1 MIKHLKELR
10 SEANWTQQEVADR
23 LGISRANYS
32 HVENNRNEPDNEL
45 LVKLANLYEVSTDYL
60 LGKTNIKDKT
70 GSIKEAEINDDQV
83 IMTFDGKPI
92 PPEDL
97 DLIKRLLRGK
107 E

>member
-45 LVKLANLYEVSTDYL
+45 LVKIADLYEVSTDYL
-60 LGKTNIKDKT
+60 LGKTNTKDKT
-70 GSIKEAEINDDQV
+70 GVIKEAEITDDQV
-83 IMTFDGKPI
+83 VMTFEGRPI
-92 PPEDL
+92 PSEDM

>member
-45 LVKLANLYEVSTDYL
+45 LVKIADLYEVSTDYL
-60 LGKTNIKDKT
+60 LGKTNTRDKA
-70 GSIKEAEINDDQV
+70 GAIKEAEINDDQV

>member
-45 LVKLANLYEVSTDYL
+45 LVKLANLYKVSTDYL
-60 LGKTNIKDKT
+60 LGKTNIKDNP

>member
-32 HVENNRNEPDNEL
+32 HIENNRNEPDNEL
-45 LVKLANLYEVSTDYL
+45 LVKIADLYAVSTDYL
-60 LGKTNIKDKT
+60 LGKTNIKDGA
-70 GSIKEAEINDDQV
+70 GSVKEAEINDDQV
-83 IMTFDGKPI
+83 IMTFEGKPI
-92 PPEDL
+92 QPEDL

>member
-45 LVKLANLYEVSTDYL
+45 LVKIADLYEVSTDYL
-60 LGKTNIKDKT
+60 LGKTNTRDKT
-70 GSIKEAEINDDQV
+70 GAIKEAEINDDQV

-97 DLIKRLLRGK
+97 DLIRRLLRGK